1 MRTHLFPTRST
12 SDRRVTREIVWTRTM
27 GTTRDLGPFG
37 INVNLPLRTGMFN
50 IGGNIATA
58 GGLIFVGAFGD
69 DYLRAVDESTG
80 AGVWKAR
87 LPAGGQATPMTYRG
101 ADGRQYVVI
110 AAGGHGGLGTT
121 AGDAVVAYALP
132 QRGGGGV
139 GKKEG
144 VGGRAE

>member
-1 MRTHLFPTRST
+1 
-12 SDRRVTREIVWTRTM
+12 M

-37 INVNLPLRTGMFN
+37 LNVNLPLPTGMFN

-69 DYLRAVDESTG
+69 DYLRAVDERTG
-80 AGVWKAR
+80 AVVWKAR

-121 AGDAVVAYALP
+121 AGDAVRSEEHTSELQSLMRISYAVFCL
-132 QRGGGGV
+132 Q
-139 GKKEG
+139 KKISKSRTEPLITQL
-144 VGGRAE
+144 ALHN

>member
-1 MRTHLFPTRST
+1 
-12 SDRRVTREIVWTRTM
+12 M

-37 INVNLPLRTGMFN
+37 LNVNLPLPTGMFN

-69 DYLRAVDESTG
+69 DYLRAVDERTG
-80 AGVWKAR
+80 AVVWKAR

-110 AAGGHGGLGTT
+110 AAGGHGRSEEHTSELQSLMRTSY
-121 AGDAVVAYALP
+121 AVFCLKQKIVPEDGA
-132 QRGGGGV
+132 QV
-139 GKKEG
+139 EQ
-144 VGGRAE
+144 